1 MAKPDFY
8 HNKIIAITGA
18 GSGMGRSYATLL
30 AQQGARLLLS
40 DIDAIALNNTL
51 ALLPTQNETQ
61 IKYAAMV
68 MDVSQVQDWEQFK
81 QLAIDSFGGCHM
93 LINNA
98 GIEGAAQPA
107 WASTPE
113 QLTRTM
119 NVNFYGVVMG
129 CRSFLPLLAS
139 QPWAALVNIS
149 SIFGFIGTPN
159 ASDYCASKFAVRGYT
174 ESLMVELNHVHPH
187 VQVHLVHPGGVD
199 TDISRSVRTAK
210 FKRRFLTTPSEEMCQ
225 VVLKQV
231 IHNNPRIIYGNHASK
246 TYWLSKLL
254 PLSTL
259 RKLLAKGLRLVDQSD
274 YRQDHPGF
282 K

>member
-1 MAKPDFY
+1 MATTDFFN
-8 HNKIIAITGA
+8 NKVVAITGA

-30 AQQGARLLLS
+30 AAQGAKLLLS
-40 DIDAIALNNTL
+40 DIDADALSATV
-51 ALLPTQNETQ
+51 ALLSAHEQNV
-61 IKYAAMV
+61 AAMA
-68 MDVSQVQDWEQFK
+68 MDVSNTEHWLAFK
-81 QLAIDSFGGCHM
+81 QLVIDEFGGCHM

-113 QLTRTM
+113 QLNRTM
-119 NVNFYGVVMG
+119 DVNFFGVVTG
-129 CRSFLPLLAS
+129 CRTFLPLLTA
-139 QPWAALVNIS
+139 QKWAALVNIS

-159 ASDYCASKFAVRGYT
+159 ASDYCASKFALRGYT
-174 ESLMVELNHVHPH
+174 ESLMVELAHVHPQ

-210 FKRRFLTTPSEEMCQ
+210 FKRRFLKTPSDEMCQ
-225 VVLKQV
+225 VVLAEVQR
-231 IHNNPRIIYGNHASK
+231 NNPRIIYGNHAKK

-254 PLSTL
+254 PLTQL
-259 RKLLAKGLRLVDQSD
+259 RKLLAKGLRLVDQED
-274 YRQDHPGF
+274 YRQDHHGF